1 MKVKGS
7 TCCFYDEE
15 FRNQQ
20 WKCELWPHHTQD
32 GQHGYACQHP
42 AAAVREIWGELDLI
56 FTFSGMQVTT
66 IEIPFCSP
74 FFSCLALIKNFGPS
88 RSKHTT
94 KLTNPI
100 LGTVDIALCCFLCRR
115 LSIGKFKLQV
125 SFSLGSFVSDKN
137 IWNALSISLLYLVR
151 VDCRPTSQ
159 QIYKRTS
166 SNLIRKRTGCDE
178 YVEDQLNVA
187 SKNFAKYL
195 FDDTDGKRYL

>member
-1 MKVKGS
+1 MNLKKMRLEVWIFLLTISYRGKS
-7 TCCFYDEE
+7 IVHWLYWALVTFLVPVDLFNSKASIRTMLSINKDIVRLY
-15 FRNQQ
+15 NALQ
-20 WKCELWPHHTQD
+20 W
-32 GQHGYACQHP
+32 
-42 AAAVREIWGELDLI
+42 
-56 FTFSGMQVTT
+56 
-66 IEIPFCSP
+66 
-74 FFSCLALIKNFGPS
+74 ALNINS
-88 RSKHTT
+88 
-94 KLTNPI
+94 
-100 LGTVDIALCCFLCRR
+100 IALCRFLCRR

-166 SNLIRKRTGCDE
+166 SNLIRKGTGCDE